1 MNLVS
6 GLFPFSIRRY
16 KTILQ
21 ISLCNGTPIGH
32 TGLLP
37 QNLGYAKRQFRVRKE
52 KIWEA
57 CCVMK

>member
-1 MNLVS
+1 MNLAS
-6 GLFPFSIRRY
+6 GLFPFSIIRY

-37 QNLGYAKRQFRVRKE
+37 QNLGYAKRKF
-52 KIWEA
+52 WEA
-57 CCVMK
+57 CYVMK